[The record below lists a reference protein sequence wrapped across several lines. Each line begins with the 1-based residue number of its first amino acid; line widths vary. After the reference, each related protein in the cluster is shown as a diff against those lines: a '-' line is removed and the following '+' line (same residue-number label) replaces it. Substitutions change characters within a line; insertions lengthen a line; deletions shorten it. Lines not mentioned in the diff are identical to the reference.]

1 MKEYF
6 KKEKVEEYYPGAT
19 MIPPMKINKFP
30 GTRGKTM
37 KDIYESGEYF
47 SQIKKDGA
55 FYMYNKTAAGNSYL
69 FGRTKS
75 RQTGLLTE
83 KSANVPHIIK
93 ALDKIFKNQSCL
105 VIGEIYYPN
114 KTSKDVTTIMG
125 CLPKKA
131 IERQKDN
138 LIHFYIYD
146 IIMYNDNDL
155 TKWGALRR
163 WDMLRG
169 IISDCKR
176 NDIDIPNYI
185 ELAKAY
191 TENLEQVTYD
201 ALNSGE
207 EGVVLKKIDGE
218 YYPDL
223 RPAWE
228 TIKVKQY
235 MTIDV
240 ICTGFCEPTVMYDG
254 KEIENWEYWMN
265 PDLQELYPIGK
276 YYDKYIQ
283 EEDCMF
289 FVPVTKP
296 YYYGWKT
303 AIKIGAYNKNGEIVD
318 LGTVSSGLTDFLRED
333 FSKNPNKYLNKVVE
347 IGGMNLEDDA
357 IRHGRLLRFRDDKN
371 IDECLYEEIFK

>member
-1 MKEYF
+1 
-6 KKEKVEEYYPGAT
+6 
-19 MIPPMKINKFP
+19 
-30 GTRGKTM
+30 
-37 KDIYESGEYF
+37 
-47 SQIKKDGA
+47 
-55 FYMYNKTAAGNSYL
+55 
-69 FGRTKS
+69 
-75 RQTGLLTE
+75 
-83 KSANVPHIIK
+83 
-93 ALDKIFKNQSCL
+93 
-105 VIGEIYYPN
+105 
-114 KTSKDVTTIMG
+114 MG

-146 IIMYNDNDL
+146 IIMYNNNDL

-276 YYDKYIQ
+276 YYNNYIQ
-283 EEDCMF
+283 EEECMF
-289 FVPVTKP
+289 FMPVTKP